1 MIPTVWLVIPCYNEE
16 QVLPITIPIITRK
29 MNEIKEKHLVSDYRI
44 VFVDDRSRDSTWE
57 IISNFCCKDNCYLG
71 IKLSR
76 NNGHQN
82 ALIAGM
88 MYAKDNCDCVITLDA
103 DLQDDID
110 VIEDFVVA
118 YNEGN
123 QIVYGV
129 RSNRSTDTV
138 FKRNTA
144 QTYYKLLKAIGV
156 ETVYNHADYRLV
168 SQQALNELDKYKET
182 NLYLLVSSRNWV
194 SRAQLFLIQET
205 NVWLEKQNI
214 RLLRCLGLHLMGLLP
229 SAFGLSDL
237 LHGWVLSVPC

>member
-1 MIPTVWLVIPCYNEE
+1 MMPTVWLIIPCYNEE

-29 MNEIKEKHLVSDYRI
+29 MNDIKEKNLVSDYKI
-44 VFVDDRSRDSTWE
+44 AFVDDGSKDSTLE
-57 IISNFCCKDNCYLG
+57 IISNFCTQDNCYLG

-76 NNGHQN
+76 NKGHQN

-88 MYAKDNCDCVITLDA
+88 MYAKDKCDCVITLDA

-129 RSNRSTDTV
+129 RSDRSTDTV
-138 FKRNTA
+138 LINIRK
-144 QTYYKLLKAIGV
+144 QICIYV
-156 ETVYNHADYRLV
+156 EL
-168 SQQALNELDKYKET
+168 
-182 NLYLLVSSRNWV
+182 SRSLA
-194 SRAQLFLIQET
+194 SRVQLFHIQET

-214 RLLRCLGLHLMGLLP
+214 PLLRCWDLHLMGLLP
-229 SAFGLSDL
+229 SAFDQSDL
-237 LHGWVLSVPC
+237 LHGWVLSVPS